1 MHKFF
6 TTFRFALIAI
16 IATLMSQG
24 AEAQTP
30 APVPDSAVID
40 ACRATGLVALKE
52 RSPAVKDLVL
62 DMESLVVAKA
72 NTNIEGIPIRT
83 VVLGEA
89 YLERKE
95 TGKNQRFVCLI
106 GEKGKVLLTFFTAQ

>member
-1 MHKFF
+1 MHMFF

-40 ACRATGLVALKE
+40 ACRATDRIGSDALLPTSR
-52 RSPAVKDLVL
+52 RSSTGNNSRAI
-62 DMESLVVAKA
+62 AA
-72 NTNIEGIPIRT
+72 QGAHEGPSRRIA
-83 VVLGEA
+83 GA
-89 YLERKE
+89 
-95 TGKNQRFVCLI
+95 
-106 GEKGKVLLTFFTAQ
+106 